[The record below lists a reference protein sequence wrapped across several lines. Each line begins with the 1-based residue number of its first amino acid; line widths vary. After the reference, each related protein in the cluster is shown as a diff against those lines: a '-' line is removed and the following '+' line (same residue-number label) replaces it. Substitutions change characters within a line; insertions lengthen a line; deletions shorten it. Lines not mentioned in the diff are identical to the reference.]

1 MTFIHV
7 LIVDELAEFLLGG
20 NPWLCDCN
28 MEWLLST
35 NHRSTPGT
43 SGTPDTPHPRIL
55 DLDHVTCHLNGQAN
69 SSQLPVLQV
78 KKNHFTFELF
88 SSMFV
93 RSLIM
98 DYVKNV

>member
-1 MTFIHV
+1 MTLIHV

-35 NHRSTPGT
+35 NHRSTP
-43 SGTPDTPHPRIL
+43 DTPHPRIL

-78 KKNHFTFELF
+78 KKT
-88 SSMFV
+88 SSYF
-93 RSLIM
+93 
-98 DYVKNV
+98 